1 MLFILFLSLITA
13 GNTLEVSLWVD
24 KEDAI
29 YYPGENLTIYFAA
42 NGDCYLALYNV
53 EQGGGVSQLFPPEDD
68 DGWIRGGQTYQL
80 PPEYADY
87 DYAVNGP
94 EGVETIIAVASRSR
108 LPQLH
113 DEGPDIVTEVIDIQ
127 IKEPEPAELIIVS
140 APRNCRVYITEV
152 ESGEKEY
159 VGDTPRTIGLKP
171 GEYVVEIKKA
181 GYRTLRRTVTLQLG
195 EKRKVHVR
203 L

>member
-1 MLFILFLSLITA
+1 MLSILILSLITA
-13 GNTLEVSLWVD
+13 GNQLEVSLWVD
-24 KEDAI
+24 KEDAL
-29 YYPGENLTIYFAA
+29 YHPGENLTIYFAA
-42 NGDCYLALYNV
+42 DRGCYLALYNV

-87 DYAVNGP
+87 DYAVSGP
-94 EGVETIIAVASRSR
+94 EGVETIIAVASRDR

-140 APRNCRVYITEV
+140 APRHCRVYITEV

-159 VGDTPRTIGLKP
+159 VGETPRTIGLKP
-171 GEYVVEIKKA
+171 GEYLVEIKKA
-181 GYRTLRRTVTLQLG
+181 GYRTLKRTVALQPG

>member
-1 MLFILFLSLITA
+1 MLSILILSLITA
-13 GNTLEVSLWVD
+13 GNQLEVSLWVD

-29 YYPGENLTIYFAA
+29 YHPGENLTIYFAA
-42 NGDCYLALYNV
+42 DRGCYLALYNV

-87 DYAVNGP
+87 DFAVSGP
-94 EGVETIIAVASRSR
+94 EGVETIIAMASRDR

-140 APRNCRVYITEV
+140 APRHCRVYITEV

-159 VGDTPRTIGLKP
+159 VGETPRTIGLKP
-171 GEYVVEIKKA
+171 GEYLVEIKKA
-181 GYRTLRRTVTLQLG
+181 GYRTLKRTVALQPG

>member
-1 MLFILFLSLITA
+1 MLSILILSLITA
-13 GNTLEVSLWVD
+13 GNQLEVSLWVD

-29 YYPGENLTIYFAA
+29 YHPGENLTIYFAA
-42 NGDCYLALYNV
+42 DRGCYLALYNV

-87 DYAVNGP
+87 DYAVSGP
-94 EGVETIIAVASRSR
+94 EGVETIIAVASRDR

-140 APRNCRVYITEV
+140 APRHCRVYITEV

-159 VGDTPRTIGLKP
+159 VGETPRTIGLKP
-171 GEYVVEIKKA
+171 GEYLVEIKKA
-181 GYRTLRRTVTLQLG
+181 GYRTLKRTVALQPG